1 MAKRPLSRR
10 ALRGLSCGA
19 ASIGVVALTTAP
31 LQTAIAT
38 GETRTLEIYHTHTKE
53 SASITYKRY
62 GQFDRDGLEKL
73 NWILR
78 DWRRDEPINM
88 DPRLFDIVW
97 EVRKEVGSS
106 EAVNIVSAYRA
117 PETNAMLRHRSRAVA
132 KHSQHMLGKAMDFF
146 LPDASMAKVREV
158 GLRLQRGG
166 VGYYP
171 TAYNPF
177 VHLDAGSVR
186 MWPRMTRD
194 QLARVFPDGKTVF
207 IPTDG
212 KPMPG
217 YDVAAAEIQANGG
230 SVSAY
235 ASAGD
240 EDGPGFFSNRKGK
253 SFFAALFGGGDD
265 EDAAFVASQRGGKQA
280 KGAGRTKIA
289 AYAPASAADD
299 GSRIVRDTSDA
310 AAAPARP
317 PKSFEQ
323 QVIRP
328 TPEPEASPPAT
339 AAAAAQEPAPAPAS
353 PAPVP
358 AAGPQVAD
366 VPIPAPR
373 PVALASLQA
382 PGGPAMAW
390 QQGPAGQVSPE
401 PDAKV
406 VANVP
411 LPLAR
416 PSDIS
421 AIFATVPLPRA
432 RQVQVASTSPVVPA
446 TIEPSLP
453 PVLAGT
459 AVVTPPSA
467 VLAYAA
473 APVPHAR
480 PSAVPLKT
488 TVAPPAESIDAKL
501 TTGTFD
507 KDGLNALF
515 ASASLAPSHALAPT
529 VSTARTR
536 VAERPIAGLTA
547 KPSTAIA
554 QGFGNAPAGDLHADR
569 FTGPA
574 VRPLPVANFAK
585 N

>member
-1 MAKRPLSRR
+1 M
-10 ALRGLSCGA
+10 SCGA
-19 ASIGVVALTTAP
+19 ASLGVVALTTAP

-97 EVRKEVGSS
+97 EVRKEVGSN

-158 GLRLQRGG
+158 GMRLQRGG

-217 YDVAAAEIQANGG
+217 YDLAAAEIQANGG

-240 EDGPGFFSNRKGK
+240 EDVPGFFSNRKGK
-253 SFFAALFGGGDD
+253 SFFAALFGSGDD
-265 EDAAFVASQRGGKQA
+265 EDAAFVASQRGGKQT
-280 KGAGRTKIA
+280 KGSGRTKIA
-289 AYAPASAADD
+289 SYAPASAADD
-299 GSRIVRDTSDA
+299 GSRIVRDSGDA
-310 AAAPARP
+310 AVAPARP

-323 QVIRP
+323 QVVRP
-328 TPEPEASPPAT
+328 APEPEAPPPAAAV
-339 AAAAAQEPAPAPAS
+339 AAAPEPAPAPS
-353 PAPVP
+353 PVP

-366 VPIPAPR
+366 VPMPAPR
-373 PVALASLQA
+373 PVTLASLQT
-382 PGGPAMAW
+382 PGGPAMVW
-390 QQGPAGQVSPE
+390 QQGPAGQAAQEPE
-401 PDAKV
+401 SKV

-416 PSDIS
+416 PSGI
-421 AIFATVPLPRA
+421 AQILAAVPLPPSRP
-432 RQVQVASTSPVVPA
+432 VQVASTTPIVPA

-453 PVLAGT
+453 PVLAGS
-459 AVVTPPSA
+459 AIVTPPST

-473 APVPHAR
+473 APTPQAR
-480 PSAVPLKT
+480 PSSVPLKT
-488 TVAPPAESIDAKL
+488 TVAPPAETIDAKL

-507 KDGLNALF
+507 KAGLNALF
-515 ASASLAPSHALAPT
+515 ATASVAPAAATAAT
-529 VSTARTR
+529 VSTTRTR
-536 VAERPIAGLTA
+536 AADRPIAGITA
-547 KPSTAIA
+547 KPTTAIA
-554 QGFGNAPAGDLHADR
+554 QGFTTSSGSDLHADR

-574 VRPLPVANFAK
+574 VRPLPVASFAK